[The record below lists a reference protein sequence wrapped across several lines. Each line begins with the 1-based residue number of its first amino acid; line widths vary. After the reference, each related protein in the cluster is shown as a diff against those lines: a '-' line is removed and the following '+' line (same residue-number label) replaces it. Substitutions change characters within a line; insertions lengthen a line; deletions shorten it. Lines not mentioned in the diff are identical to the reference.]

1 VGQYHYLVN
10 LTKKQFVHP
19 HQIGNGLKLHEQ
31 VGWPYSTSTV
41 LVMLLAVSSGRGGGD
56 FGEHRL
62 VGLEHG
68 QVERFVKCG
77 GGDFREHRLVGS
89 WAGDRI
95 AFIGDYAEP
104 DDLKGVDAPTVYN
117 QCESGKFKNISAQV
131 RQMMAAEFD
140 IHYTGESW
148 LNIEKGP
155 APKEGWVEANP
166 LVVFDYPDSK
176 NYGTPRR
183 REVRVIEA
191 NEDYVIGLDTL
202 DKNRFKKFKRSRI
215 SQWRSTPIWEFTSS
229 PKS

>member
-56 FGEHRL
+56 FG
-62 VGLEHG
+62 
-68 QVERFVKCG
+68 
-77 GGDFREHRLVGS
+77 EHRLVGS

>member
-1 VGQYHYLVN
+1 MGQYHYLVN

-56 FGEHRL
+56 FG
-62 VGLEHG
+62 
-68 QVERFVKCG
+68 
-77 GGDFREHRLVGS
+77 EHRLVGS

>member
-62 VGLEHG
+62 VP
-68 QVERFVKCG
+68 
-77 GGDFREHRLVGS
+77 S